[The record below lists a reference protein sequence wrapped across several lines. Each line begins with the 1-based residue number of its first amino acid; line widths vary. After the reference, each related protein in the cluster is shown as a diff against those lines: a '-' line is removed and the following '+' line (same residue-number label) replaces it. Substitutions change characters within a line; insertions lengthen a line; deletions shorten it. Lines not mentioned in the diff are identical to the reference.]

1 MAKTKK
7 VRPSQRAR
15 ADTEAARP
23 RKAERQTLPRKAK
36 HYKDLLQTQASS
48 PQTRKLIE
56 GAVMPEPR
64 YIRTADAAFLDETPE
79 NPMSTEHAFEE
90 QIAARRERNTR
101 YGRDASREEALAQLV
116 NEAAIPLWEPRPAVQ
131 PRARR
136 GASGPVVD
144 DF

>member
-36 HYKDLLQTQASS
+36 HYKDLLQTQAST
-48 PQTRKLIE
+48 PQTRKLAE
-56 GAVMPEPR
+56 GATMENETYLAGGLPYGGEEAEDL
-64 YIRTADAAFLDETPE
+64 IASKLRTLSERGLPADRERVVLDALNAGEIAT
-79 NPMSTEHAFEE
+79 FEE
-90 QIAARRERNTR
+90 
-101 YGRDASREEALAQLV
+101 
-116 NEAAIPLWEPRPAVQ
+116 RPAVQ

-136 GASGPVVD
+136 GASAPVVD